1 MRDGAFQLCSDELRT
16 WLLNSASAYQAVAHL
31 LCELHA
37 RADNVGLVAD
47 GRCRIPLTQQDIGD
61 AVGIT
66 SVHTNRVL
74 QKLRN
79 EGLVEFGHGTLLI
92 QDVDALRRACD
103 FRPAYLHPIE
113 AWA

>member
-79 EGLVEFGHGTLLI
+79 AIGDRKSTRLNSSHCLVSRMPSS
-92 QDVDALRRACD
+92 A
-103 FRPAYLHPIE
+103 
-113 AWA
+113 